1 MAVGVSITDHA
12 AEKIK
17 QLLAAEKEWD
27 RGCALRLWKAVVRA
41 SRTKWILMH
50 RVPKIKSLKRTGLRS
65 WWI

>member
-1 MAVGVSITDHA
+1 MAAGINITDRA

-17 QLLAAEKEWD
+17 QLLAAEKRE
-27 RGCALRLWKAVVRA
+27 GQGLPLRLWEAVARA

-50 RVPKIKSLKRTGLRS
+50 RVPEIKSLRRTRLKS